1 MVNKLGDWKNEK
13 IQNAERYKFMELF
26 YAFSIILYTRR
37 SNTMIWSKKLWCH
50 RWTVKL
56 EIKEDQ
62 IWHTLYQIILENIR
76 VVISFWKVMLLSL
89 YTQGGS
95 QNSQKPTRGDKISIT
110 LFSRRLYQFCRM
122 LCMLQVMNIGFSL
135 DLHWF

>member
-1 MVNKLGDWKNEK
+1 MKQRRNTECWTLQIYGAFLCFQSYYIPGDW
-13 IQNAERYKFMELF
+13 IP
-26 YAFSIILYTRR
+26 R
-37 SNTMIWSKKLWCH
+37 SEAKSCGA

-89 YTQGGS
+89 YLQGGS
-95 QNSQKPTRGDKISIT
+95 QNSQNPTREDKISIT
-110 LFSRRLYQFCRM
+110 LFSRRLYQFCKM